1 MGGRRGGSDAWRKHD
16 REGTAPTD
24 GPAPVF
30 VPSSRPAGQ
39 RVGSALPFGPIG
51 ACTYLVGFAFPWS
64 WDLPL
69 MMLAVMSL
77 LAILTGVRHRPSAWP
92 PLSVP
97 VLGFVVAT
105 AVAIFGSAD
114 VTHSLHLSA
123 ALLPG
128 LLLFFL
134 IAEHFPDLRATW
146 LLYLTCSALS
156 LGLAAALLWGV
167 WQAGGRPPSAQM
179 VLAVGSPILL
189 VPNDAALLAVLAP
202 LSLATLS
209 QRPKSVGGLMA
220 ALALLLSAGAIV
232 LLQSRTALL
241 TMVAALVVAAVLLHG
256 RRRLAVTLACGLASL
271 ALALLVDGAFGF
283 PLMAKFVR
291 HWDWGGSGRL
301 PLWRAAW
308 AMFLDAPWCGHG
320 PHTFVRLYR
329 SYLHQLG
336 LPSSSLV
343 IPWAHNLYLEVLA
356 ERGIIG
362 FIALV
367 VLLVHGLV
375 AAWRLQAVATGEA
388 HRLGVGALAG
398 LIGLC
403 GAAAVELTFLRQ
415 WVVIVLFMVLGVIA
429 HLTSLQTIL
438 QKGDA
443 R

>member
-1 MGGRRGGSDAWRKHD
+1 
-16 REGTAPTD
+16 
-24 GPAPVF
+24 
-30 VPSSRPAGQ
+30 
-39 RVGSALPFGPIG
+39 
-51 ACTYLVGFAFPWS
+51 
-64 WDLPL
+64 

-92 PLSVP
+92 PLSLP
-97 VLGFVVAT
+97 VLGFVGAT
-105 AVAIFGSAD
+105 AVAVFGATD
-114 VTHSLHLSA
+114 VTQSLRLSA

-156 LGLAAALLWGV
+156 LGLAAELLWGV
-167 WQAGGRPPSAQM
+167 WQAGGRLPSRQM

>member
-1 MGGRRGGSDAWRKHD
+1 MGGRRGSGDTWREYG
-16 REGTAPTD
+16 REGATPTD
-24 GPAPVF
+24 GPASVCA
-30 VPSSRPAGQ
+30 PSSRAVGQ
-39 RVGSALPFGPIG
+39 RVRSAWPFGPIG
-51 ACTYLVGFAFPWS
+51 ACAYLVGFAFPWS

-69 MMLAVMSL
+69 LLLAIMSL
-77 LAILTGVRHRPSAWP
+77 LAILTGVRHRPATWP
-92 PLSVP
+92 PLSLP
-97 VLGFVVAT
+97 VLGFVGAT
-105 AVAIFGSAD
+105 AIAVCGSAD

-202 LSLATLS
+202 LSLATCS
-209 QRPKSVGGLMA
+209 QRSRSVGGVTA
-220 ALALLLSAGAIV
+220 AFALLLSVGVLV

-241 TMVAALVVAAVLLHG
+241 TMVAALMVAVVLLHG
-256 RRRLAVTLACGLASL
+256 RRRLAVALACGLGLL
-271 ALALLVDGAFGF
+271 ALALLVDGAGGF
-283 PLMAKFVR
+283 PLVAKLVR
-291 HWDWGGSGRL
+291 HWEWGGNGRW

-308 AMFLDAPWCGHG
+308 AMFLDAPWWGHG
-320 PHTFVRLYR
+320 PHTFVQLYR

-336 LPSSSLV
+336 LPTSSLV

-362 FIALV
+362 FIALA
-367 VLLVHGLV
+367 VLLVYGLV
-375 AAWRLQAVATGEA
+375 AAWRLQAAATGEA

-415 WVVIVLFMVLGVIA
+415 WVVIVFFMVLGVIA
-429 HLTSLQTIL
+429 HLTSVQTIL
-438 QKGDA
+438 EKGDA

>member
-1 MGGRRGGSDAWRKHD
+1 MGGRRGGSDTWREHG
-16 REGTAPTD
+16 REGAAPTD
-24 GPAPVF
+24 GPAHVC
-30 VPSSRPAGQ
+30 VPSTRPAGQ

-51 ACTYLVGFAFPWS
+51 ACAYLIGFAFPWS

-69 MMLAVMSL
+69 MMLVVMSL

-92 PLSVP
+92 PLSLP
-97 VLGFVVAT
+97 VLGFVGAT
-105 AVAIFGSAD
+105 AVAVFGSAD

-123 ALLPG
+123 ALLPS

-134 IAEHFPDLRATW
+134 VAEHFPDLRATW

-167 WQAGGRPPSAQM
+167 WQAGGQPPSAQM
-179 VLAVGSPILL
+179 VLAVRSPILL
-189 VPNDAALLAVLAP
+189 VPNDVALLAVLAP

-209 QRPKSVGGLMA
+209 QRPRSVGGLMA

-241 TMVAALVVAAVLLHG
+241 TMVAALVVATVLLHG
-256 RRRLAVTLACGLASL
+256 RRQLAVALACGMALL
-271 ALALLVDGAFGF
+271 ALVLLVDGAFGF
-283 PLMAKFVR
+283 PLVAKFVR
-291 HWDWGGSGRL
+291 HWDWGGNGRL

-308 AMFLDAPWCGHG
+308 AMFLDAPWWGHG
-320 PHTFVRLYR
+320 PHTFVQLYR
-329 SYLHQLG
+329 SYLHQMG
-336 LPSSSLV
+336 LPISSRVS
-343 IPWAHNLYLEVLA
+343 PWAHNLYLEVLA

-362 FIALV
+362 FIALA
-367 VLLVHGLV
+367 VLLVYGLV
-375 AAWRLQAVATGEA
+375 AAWRLQAAATGEA

-429 HLTSLQTIL
+429 HLASLQTIL
-438 QKGDA
+438 QKGDS